1 MLTAELTGGLKAPS
15 QLSQLNLS
23 NSHQLTVSVFLAVQ
37 DGEAVEAVD
46 GVAGEVAYETY

>member
-1 MLTAELTGGLKAPS
+1 MMDLISNLQPS
-15 QLSQLNLS
+15 QE
-23 NSHQLTVSVFLAVQ
+23 QLTISVFLAVQ